1 MTVNISY
8 FAGAGWQFFDDNG
21 NPLSGGKLYTYLAG
35 TTTPAVTYTSSL
47 GTFNNPNPIIL
58 DAAGR
63 PPEEVWLTSGVSYKF
78 VVTTSANVTIRTYDN
93 LCSVNDFSS
102 FANTTDPALG
112 DALVGFRQSNA
123 SGNLTGAVGK
133 TVHQKLQES
142 VSVKDFGAVGD
153 GTTNDRNALQAAI
166 TYATLNNV
174 ALYVPT
180 GTYYVPNNS
189 TSLSFTGNLTMY
201 GDGMY
206 NSVLF
211 YNDSVTASRR
221 DFISSSAAGNIIFD
235 NLCISSNWGLDAN
248 YAANSQLIELHGTN
262 ANNALVTNCRF
273 TNSRF
278 STLIL
283 NNFNS
288 ITVNSCVFNDGVGDG
303 CRLTGSQNIVVTNCQ
318 FNNINDDSISVHTIN
333 TDGFPSKADIVI
345 ANNKITNGQGI
356 GVLGG
361 KHVSITGNVLTRVQS
376 RGIYVGNSTITDTE
390 GVTSVAA
397 VTITGNVITDVFN
410 GSTFSTVSGN
420 GGGYIQI
427 DGFAL
432 NNSGVGYVTY
442 GNGSGGVV
450 QPYPYLYN
458 NPLTSSTENAGN
470 WFLNIVG
477 NVCARTL
484 GPVAKYSDYGY
495 GVRLGRQGPVDPQI
509 LYSSFDNNQ
518 IIARNYT
525 NGLNIADNVIS
536 GGIVTAIYL
545 VGSNAA
551 TINYRE
557 NVNITNNIISD
568 ISHAA
573 SNYGIKIDGPGI
585 VKLSGNNLNL
595 DPYNVQAQ
603 RLANGKWSTNV
614 NNCVCIYVN
623 GTGKI
628 IASNNVFKNT
638 GTIYLGTTP
647 QDGIWQKN
655 ILICQPADAGYN
667 ANNIGIG
674 DISWPAQWDANFIIE
689 DGNPSSATFNT
700 VLNVCLTSS
709 VTLPTTGTYV
719 LGLYVPKLIP
729 VVQGAATSQYV
740 VQGWVRLTTGSAHV
754 LNTDWAEVR
763 TLTGT

>member
-1 MTVNISY
+1 MTVNLSY

-21 NPLSGGKLYTYLAG
+21 NPLTGGKLYTYLAG
-35 TTTPAVTYTSSL
+35 TTTPAVTYTSVTGL
-47 GTFNNPNPIIL
+47 TANANPIVL

-63 PPEEVWLTSGVSYKF
+63 PTAQVWLTSGVSYKF
-78 VVTTSANVTIRTYDN
+78 VVKTSTDVTIRTYDN

-123 SGNLTGAVGK
+123 TGNLTGAVGK

-174 ALYVPT
+174 ALYIPT

-206 NSVLF
+206 NSILF
-211 YNDSVTASRR
+211 YNDSVTLSRR
-221 DFISSSAAGNIIFD
+221 DFISSSAAGNITFD

-248 YAANSQLIELHGTN
+248 YSQNSQLIELHGTN
-262 ANNALVTNCRF
+262 TNNALVTNCRF

-278 STLIL
+278 ATLIL
-283 NNFNS
+283 QNFNS
-288 ITVNSCVFNDGVGDG
+288 VTVNACVFNDGVADG
-303 CRLTGSQNIVVTNCQ
+303 CRITGSKNVIVTNNQ

-333 TDGFPSKADIVI
+333 TDGFPAKADVVI

-356 GVLGG
+356 AVLGG

-376 RGIYVGNSTITDTE
+376 RGIWVGETDYTGAE
-390 GVTSVAA
+390 GCTPVVA

-420 GGGYIQI
+420 NGGYIQI
-427 DGFAL
+427 AGVAL

-458 NPLTSSTENAGN
+458 NPLTLSTENPGS
-470 WFLNIVG
+470 WYLNITG
-477 NVCARTL
+477 NTCARTL
-484 GPVAKYSDYGY
+484 GPVTKYSDYGY

-509 LYSSFDNNQ
+509 LYSSFDDDQ
-518 IIARNYT
+518 IIASNYT
-525 NGLNIADNVIS
+525 NGLNISDNIIS
-536 GGIVTAIYL
+536 GGIVRAIKL
-545 VGSNAA
+545 SGSS
-551 TINYRE
+551 TTVRSRE
-557 NVNITNNIISD
+557 SVNISNNIISD
-568 ISHAA
+568 ISH
-573 SNYGIKIDGPGI
+573 SSQNTGLDIQNLGI
-585 VKLSGNNLNL
+585 VKISSNTFNI
-595 DPYNVQAQ
+595 DPYNVQAE
-603 RLANGKWSTNV
+603 RLANGKWSANF
-614 NNCVCIYVN
+614 NFCACMWIEGA
-623 GTGKI
+623 GTVI
-628 IASNNVFKNT
+628 CSNNIFKNA
-638 GTIYLGTTP
+638 GTIYRGVTP
-647 QDGIWQKN
+647 ADGIWQKN
-655 ILICQPADAGYN
+655 TLICNPTNIGYD

-674 DISWPAQWDANFIIE
+674 NVSFPAQYDANFIIE
-689 DGNPSSATFNT
+689 DGDPSSATFNT

-709 VTLPTTGTYV
+709 VNLPTTGTYV
-719 LGLYVPKLIP
+719 SGLYVPKLILA
-729 VVQGAATSQYV
+729 VQGTAGSRYV
-740 VQGWVRLTTGSAHV
+740 VQGWLRLTTGSAHV